1 MVWTEG
7 SGVVD
12 LVRTE
17 NIARGPFG
25 CLLALWLPAASMRSA
40 GEWTAAAGLCV
51 LCACTL
57 SRCAAQL
64 VDLWCHRASPQAE
77 IVAVAAAVEDVKNLN
92 IPSPT
97 AAVVEATTSAD
108 ERFGVGGN
116 WIKVIGQS
124 PREIELIL
132 LQLWFNNFETIVT
145 KSRITKRT
153 RPTSTG
159 SQRSSYK
166 RQTRIELSP

>member
-1 MVWTEG
+1 MVWTEW

-25 CLLALWLPAASMRSA
+25 CLLALWLPAAAMRSA
-40 GEWTAAAGLCV
+40 GGWTGGLCV

-97 AAVVEATTSAD
+97 AAVVL
-108 ERFGVGGN
+108 GG
-116 WIKVIGQS
+116 IQKLKLKFTL
-124 PREIELIL
+124 EYCLKDH
-132 LQLWFNNFETIVT
+132 TY
-145 KSRITKRT
+145 
-153 RPTSTG
+153 TG
-159 SQRSSYK
+159 
-166 RQTRIELSP
+166 LG

>member
-1 MVWTEG
+1 MVWTEW

-25 CLLALWLPAASMRSA
+25 CLLALWLPAAAMRSA
-40 GEWTAAAGLCV
+40 GGWTGGLCV

-97 AAVVEATTSAD
+97 AAVVEATSAD

-145 KSRITKRT
+145 KSRITK
-153 RPTSTG
+153 
-159 SQRSSYK
+159 
-166 RQTRIELSP
+166 